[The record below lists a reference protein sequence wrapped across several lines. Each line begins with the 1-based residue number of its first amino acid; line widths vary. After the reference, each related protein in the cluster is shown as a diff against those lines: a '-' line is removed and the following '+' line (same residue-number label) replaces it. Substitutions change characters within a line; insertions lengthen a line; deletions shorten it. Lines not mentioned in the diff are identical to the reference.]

1 MKKVLSILACSLAA
15 LTVLVSCEPKE
26 TPDGK
31 CELGAFSIPASLNSG
46 VAADIPGAIDAS
58 AKTITL
64 VIPTSVTTSS
74 FIPTFSATQ
83 YDVVSIGGREVTSG
97 ETSVTITDGTK
108 VTVNDEVS
116 AMKTEYT
123 IVVKQNDETAEL
135 TAVSFKKADNAAL
148 AADVAPEAIAPEM
161 LVRVP
166 GAAFKQELVMTVSAG
181 FNDAIKVNN
190 AAVESGS
197 SIKVDTS
204 FPIDI
209 AVTDEVAGQTV
220 RYVLKVGKILEVVV
234 TKLGVYAEGTVNDFT
249 MTLNP
254 TDNLPYFAYTRK
266 VGDEKNN
273 NVSIAKWNGSAF
285 TLVGPTGLADA
296 SSRSASKPKV
306 TFAKDG
312 TPYAF
317 YLGGEVASRPT
328 VKKLDSEW
336 TLVGTAGFTPANN
349 NTSYL
354 YPFFMHPANAKLFY
368 FWNGNTKNVDSYR
381 TMNVSTF
388 GGDSWASSTVSGPV
402 PAYGSGSTASSGMY
416 YTSSAAVTDSKVYI
430 GSSFNEFGYYVHEV
444 NADGSLTTL
453 VNNFLPEGAPY
464 GLPSNLQLK
473 TGKDG
478 GLYLFAAV
486 AAGDG
491 SMQVFSVD
499 QNAKTLKTYGAGIPI
514 TIGSNGSISV
524 GGAFGINPVTG
535 LTVAVYGLK
544 NEVPAFIYLDDSLQ
558 WSSFT
563 VDAPAASATTFE
575 VLFDKD
581 GNGYIAYLTSEG
593 IVLFKVALEADV
605 LPE

>member
-1 MKKVLSILACSLAA
+1 MKKLISITACLVAA
-15 LTVLVSCEPKE
+15 VSVLVSCQPKE

-31 CELGAFSIPASLNSG
+31 CELTGFYLPASLNSDLS
-46 VAADIPGAIDAS
+46 ADIFGTIDAS

-64 VIPTSVTTSS
+64 VIPTSVTTNR
-74 FIPTFSATQ
+74 FTPIFTATEH
-83 YDVVSIGGREVTSG
+83 DAVTIGSTPATSG
-97 ETSVTITDGTK
+97 ETAVTITDGTK
-108 VTVNDEVS
+108 ISVSDAVS
-116 AMKTEYT
+116 AMNESYT
-123 IVVKQNDETAEL
+123 VVVKQNDELAEL
-135 TAVSFKKADNAAL
+135 TGVTFKKADNAAL
-148 AADVAPEAIAPEM
+148 TDDVSPEAIAPEM
-161 LVRVP
+161 VVRVP

-190 AAVESGS
+190 TAVDNGA
-197 SIKVDTS
+197 SIKVDSS

-209 AVTDEVAGQTV
+209 AVTDEVAGQTA

-266 VGDEKNN
+266 VGEEKNN
-273 NVSIAKWNGSAF
+273 NVSVAKWNGSAF

-317 YLGGEVASRPT
+317 YLGGDVASRPT

-336 TLVGTAGFTPANN
+336 TLVGTAGFTPVNN

-381 TMNVSTF
+381 TMNLSTF

-416 YTSSAAVTDSKVYI
+416 YTSSAAITDSKVYI

-444 NADGSLTTL
+444 NADGSLTTI
-453 VNNFLPEGAPY
+453 VNNFLPDGAPY

-514 TIGSNGSISV
+514 TIGSSGSISV
-524 GGAFGINPVTG
+524 GGAFGINPVSG

-581 GNGYIAYLTSEG
+581 GNGYVAYQTSEG

>member
-1 MKKVLSILACSLAA
+1 MKKLISITACLVAA
-15 LTVLVSCEPKE
+15 VSVLVSCQPKE

-31 CELGAFSIPASLNSG
+31 CELTGFYLPASLNSDLS
-46 VAADIPGAIDAS
+46 ADIFGTIDAS

-64 VIPTSVTTSS
+64 VIPTSVTTNR
-74 FIPTFSATQ
+74 FTPIFTATEH
-83 YDVVSIGGREVTSG
+83 DAVTIGSTPATSG
-97 ETSVTITDGTK
+97 ETAVTITDGTK
-108 VTVNDEVS
+108 ISVSDAVS
-116 AMKTEYT
+116 AMNESYT
-123 IVVKQNDETAEL
+123 VVVKQNDELAEL
-135 TAVSFKKADNAAL
+135 TGVTFKKADNAAL
-148 AADVAPEAIAPEM
+148 TDDVSPEAIAPEM
-161 LVRVP
+161 VVRVP

-190 AAVESGS
+190 TAVDNGA
-197 SIKVDTS
+197 SIKVDSS

-209 AVTDEVAGQTV
+209 AVTDEVAGQTA

-266 VGDEKNN
+266 VGEEKNN
-273 NVSIAKWNGSAF
+273 NVSVAKWNGSAF

-317 YLGGEVASRPT
+317 YLGGDVASRPT

-336 TLVGTAGFTPANN
+336 TLVGTAGFTPVNN

-381 TMNVSTF
+381 TMNLSTF

-416 YTSSAAVTDSKVYI
+416 YTSSAAITDSKVYI
-430 GSSFNEFGYYVHEV
+430 GSSFTEFGYSVHEV
-444 NADGSLTTL
+444 NADGSLTTI
-453 VNNFLPEGAPY
+453 VNNFLPDGAPY

-514 TIGSNGSISV
+514 TIGSSGSISV
-524 GGAFGINPVTG
+524 GGAFGINPVSG

-581 GNGYIAYLTSEG
+581 GNGYVAYQTSEG

>member
-1 MKKVLSILACSLAA
+1 MKKLISITACLVAA
-15 LTVLVSCEPKE
+15 VSVLVSCQPKE

-31 CELGAFSIPASLNSG
+31 CELTGFYLPASLNSDLS
-46 VAADIPGAIDAS
+46 ADIFGTIDAS

-64 VIPTSVTTSS
+64 VIPTSVTTNR
-74 FIPTFSATQ
+74 FTPIFTATEH
-83 YDVVSIGGREVTSG
+83 DAVTIGSTPATSG
-97 ETSVTITDGTK
+97 ETAVTITDGTK
-108 VTVNDEVS
+108 ISVSDAVS
-116 AMKTEYT
+116 AMNESYT
-123 IVVKQNDETAEL
+123 VVVKQNDELAEL
-135 TAVSFKKADNAAL
+135 TGVTFKKADNAAL
-148 AADVAPEAIAPEM
+148 TDDVSPEAIAPEM
-161 LVRVP
+161 VVRVP

-190 AAVESGS
+190 TAVDNGA
-197 SIKVDTS
+197 SIKVDSS

-209 AVTDEVAGQTV
+209 AVTDEVAGQTA

-266 VGDEKNN
+266 VGEEKNN
-273 NVSIAKWNGSAF
+273 NVSVAKWNGSAF

-317 YLGGEVASRPT
+317 YLGGDVASRPT

-336 TLVGTAGFTPANN
+336 TLVGTAGFTPVNN

-354 YPFFMHPANAKLFY
+354 YPFFVHPSNA
-368 FWNGNTKNVDSYR
+368 YR
-381 TMNVSTF
+381 TMNLSTF

-444 NADGSLTTL
+444 NADGSLTTI
-453 VNNFLPEGAPY
+453 VNNFLPDGAPY

-514 TIGSNGSISV
+514 TIGSSGSISV
-524 GGAFGINPVTG
+524 GGAFGINPVSG

-581 GNGYIAYLTSEG
+581 GNGYVAYQTSEG

>member
-1 MKKVLSILACSLAA
+1 MKKLISITACLVAA
-15 LTVLVSCEPKE
+15 VSVLVSCQPKE

-31 CELGAFSIPASLNSG
+31 CELTGFYLPASLNSDLS
-46 VAADIPGAIDAS
+46 ADIFGTIDAS

-64 VIPTSVTTSS
+64 VIPTSVTTNR
-74 FIPTFSATQ
+74 FTPIFTATEH
-83 YDVVSIGGREVTSG
+83 DAVTIGGTPATSG
-97 ETSVTITDGTK
+97 ETAVTITDGTK
-108 VTVNDEVS
+108 ISVSDAVS
-116 AMKTEYT
+116 AMNESYT
-123 IVVKQNDETAEL
+123 VVVKQNDELAEL
-135 TAVSFKKADNAAL
+135 TGVTFKKADNAAL
-148 AADVAPEAIAPEM
+148 TDDVSPEAIAPEM
-161 LVRVP
+161 VVRVP

-190 AAVESGS
+190 TAVDNGA
-197 SIKVDTS
+197 SIKVDSS

-209 AVTDEVAGQTV
+209 AVTDEVAGQTA

-266 VGDEKNN
+266 VGEEKNN
-273 NVSIAKWNGSAF
+273 NVSVAKWNGSAF

-317 YLGGEVASRPT
+317 YLGGDVASRPT

-336 TLVGTAGFTPANN
+336 TLVGTAGFTPVNN

-381 TMNVSTF
+381 TMNLSTF

-444 NADGSLTTL
+444 NADGSLTTI
-453 VNNFLPEGAPY
+453 VNNFLPDGAPY

-514 TIGSNGSISV
+514 TIGSSGSISV
-524 GGAFGINPVTG
+524 GGAFGINPVSG

-581 GNGYIAYLTSEG
+581 GNGYVAYQTSEG